1 MGWEKGSGLGAQG
14 QGEVEPIAVRQ
25 KDDSKGIGY
34 KVRRGGSQTFIC
46 SNYFLPA
53 AKSRQVIGEGRGKQT

>member
-34 KVRRGGSQTFIC
+34 KVRGGAHKCSFVQTTF
-46 SNYFLPA
+46 
-53 AKSRQVIGEGRGKQT
+53 